1 MTRLS
6 YAVLACC
13 VVAGLAV
20 AGGIAWVIYEAWR
33 AIFEYY
39 VFGDRDAASSHIP
52 EARRG
57 VLGEMS
63 EEYRRS
69 VKEFLRD
76 QLKR

>member
-33 AIFEYY
+33 AIF
-39 VFGDRDAASSHIP
+39 GT
-52 EARRG
+52 G
-57 VLGEMS
+57 
-63 EEYRRS
+63 
-69 VKEFLRD
+69 
-76 QLKR
+76 